1 MSGEPREG
9 PYLAVDLNTKGAEKM
24 LRMMSYMDSGAHGD
38 IVGRNWVASLELHG
52 GIVEPLPAAMR
63 AEWLDPK
70 VIIDV
75 HDMVRMDVGIAG
87 TSTRMAVTFLVAPGI

>member
-1 MSGEPREG
+1 
-9 PYLAVDLNTKGAEKM
+9 
-24 LRMMSYMDSGAHGD
+24 MDSSAQGD

-70 VIIDV
+70 VFIDV
-75 HDMVRMDVGIAG
+75 HDMMRMEVDIAG
-87 TSTRMAVTFLVAPGI
+87 TTTLMAVTFLVTPWDLDHVVIG